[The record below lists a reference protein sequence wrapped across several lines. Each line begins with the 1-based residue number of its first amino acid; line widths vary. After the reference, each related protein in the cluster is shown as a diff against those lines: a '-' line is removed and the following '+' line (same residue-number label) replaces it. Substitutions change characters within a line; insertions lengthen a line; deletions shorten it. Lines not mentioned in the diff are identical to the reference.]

1 MMTHRS
7 DPAQGSVNDRAKLLL
22 SPEPDWYERFIS
34 VKRFSGS
41 VRASEY
47 HLTNACNIRCKG
59 CWFFEFGHDKS
70 AKEEKSLTEWES
82 FVLRERARGVNSALL
97 IGGEPT
103 MFPERIAAFARV
115 MDTVS
120 VSTNGLLALPMN
132 NLFSKV
138 TVFISLFGGGPLD
151 DELRAIKPSGKAFS
165 GLFDTALTHYAN
177 DPRVTFVYAVTED
190 GAPYIEDTV
199 RRIRDNG
206 NKLTFNFYSK
216 YNTGHPLR
224 LRNGRQLLASMTE
237 MKARYPETVLNHPE
251 HIRAIVTGEA
261 WCGKFSGEVCPS
273 VSFDHPENKERL
285 GNGHPILPG
294 FNAVKADLKTLERCC
309 TSGHCDDCRDSQAV
323 YSWLMVSLKS
333 SLDSPSALKL
343 WIECAES
350 YWSQFI
356 WSPYRGVNPAQQSL
370 FVPYGAPALAEVEP
384 PNMIA

>member
-1 MMTHRS
+1 MRNVVSPHS
-7 DPAQGSVNDRAKLLL
+7 SVNEQANYLLRN
-22 SPEPDWYERFIS
+22 EPGWYERFVD
-34 VKRFSGS
+34 VKRFSGT

-59 CWFFEFGHDKS
+59 CWFFEFGHDKT
-70 AKEEKSLTEWES
+70 AKEEKVLSEWEA
-82 FVLRERARGVNSALL
+82 FILRERARGVNSALL

-132 NLFSKV
+132 ELFSNV

-151 DELRAIKPSGKAFS
+151 DELRAIKPSGKAFT
-165 GLFDTALTHYAN
+165 GLFNTALNHYKN

-190 GAPYIEDTV
+190 GALYIEDTV
-199 RRIRDNG
+199 KRIHDNG
-206 NKLTFNFYSK
+206 NKLTFNFYST

-224 LRNGRQLLASMTE
+224 MQNERRLLATMTE
-237 MKARYPETVLNHPE
+237 IMDRYPDTVLNHPE
-251 HIRAIVTGEA
+251 HIRAIVTGNA
-261 WCGKFSGEVCPS
+261 WCGTFSGDVCPS
-273 VSFDHPENKERL
+273 VSFDNPENLTRL
-285 GNGHPILPG
+285 TNGHPVLPG

-309 TSGHCDDCRDSQAV
+309 TSGHCGDCRDSQAV

-333 SLDSPSALKL
+333 SLSSTQSLKL
-343 WIECAES
+343 WVEAAES

-356 WSPYRGVNPAQQSL
+356 WSPYRKTAAIGQGQLVA
-370 FVPYGAPALAEVEP
+370 A
-384 PNMIA
+384 